1 MLSEGVI
8 LGGYSEKQETKQ
20 TTMKYTLKFFL
31 TVMICISCVES
42 NAQTFGVKGGLSLM
56 NMMMKDESQN
66 FKEFLKMKPGFHLG
80 ATVNIPLYRELLSL
94 EPGIFLNM
102 KGYTWKEDGS
112 GDGYDWKTTE
122 KVGAYYIDIP
132 INVKAVL
139 GGEKLKGY
147 GIIGPFIGLGLAGNC
162 KTIYE
167 VTILNLTTS
176 STETEKIDWG
186 KDEVDDFIKRLDVG
200 VAVGAGA
207 IYHNFTLGISYDLG
221 LKNISSYT
229 DDENKI
235 KTRVLKISAGY
246 LFGKK

>member
-1 MLSEGVI
+1 MKNPLKI
-8 LGGYSEKQETKQ
+8 L
-20 TTMKYTLKFFL
+20 LV
-31 TVMICISCVES
+31 VMICSICIES

-56 NMMMKDESQN
+56 NMMMKDESEN
-66 FKEFLKMKPGFHLG
+66 FKDLLKMKPGFHLG

-102 KGYTWKEDGS
+102 KGYNWKEDGT

-132 INVKAVL
+132 INVKGVF
-139 GGEKLKGY
+139 GGEKIKGY
-147 GIIGPFIGLGLAGNC
+147 GTLGPFIGVGLSGNC

-167 VTILNLTTS
+167 VSVGNFTTTS
-176 STETEKIDWG
+176 EETEKIDWG
-186 KDEVDDFIKRLDVG
+186 KDEVEDFLKRLDLG
-200 VAVGAGA
+200 IALGAGA

-229 DDENKI
+229 DEEYKI
-235 KTRVLKISAGY
+235 KTRILKISAGY